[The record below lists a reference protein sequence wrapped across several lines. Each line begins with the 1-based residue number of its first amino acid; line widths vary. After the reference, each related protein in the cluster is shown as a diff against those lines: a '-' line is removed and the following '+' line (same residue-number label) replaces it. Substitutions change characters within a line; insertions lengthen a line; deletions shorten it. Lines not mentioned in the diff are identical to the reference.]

1 MDPIDD
7 LTRLQVKCE
16 RVEKERDKFRD
27 ALWALREEFTALQ
40 MRSEK
45 IECEIAELKE
55 TVSFGSSRRK
65 SVSADKKIQRKK
77 VDSIPKNS
85 LILCNGLPLRER
97 LLR

>member
-7 LTRLQVKCE
+7 LTRLQIKCE

-45 IECEIAELKE
+45 IESENAELKE
-55 TVSFGSSRRK
+55 AVSFGLSRRK
-65 SVSADKKIQRKK
+65 SVSADCTKSNER
-77 VDSIPKNS
+77 S
-85 LILCNGLPLRER
+85 LILFLQIA
-97 LLR
+97 

>member
-7 LTRLQVKCE
+7 LTRLQIKCE

-45 IECEIAELKE
+45 IECENAELKE
-55 TVSFGSSRRK
+55 AVSFGLSRRK
-65 SVSADKKIQRKK
+65 SVSADKEKSNGKT
-77 VDSIPKNS
+77 
-85 LILCNGLPLRER
+85 LILFLQIA
-97 LLR
+97 